1 MLIFLNIIIQC
12 RLNSTFALQIY
23 DFHMDI
29 DPITP
34 PKKYNVFLP
43 IILSFVLVLGIWLG
57 YFLNKRIS
65 TGSGIREN
73 YHSSTNEKINSLLD
87 YIEYQ
92 YVDTINKKN
101 LVEKTVTAMLQ
112 SLDPHSSYIAASEFE
127 AVNEPLEGNFDGI
140 GVEFNIIKDTI
151 RVIAPIA
158 GGPSEKIGIRAG
170 DRLVKVEGKNMAGV
184 NITNKEVFEKLRG
197 KSGTIVK
204 VAVLRSGVSKLLEF
218 NITRGAIPL
227 YSLDAAYML
236 DPTIGYIKIS
246 KFAATTYQ
254 EYLKAFNDLSKK
266 GMTKLV
272 LDLRGNPGGYLNA
285 AVDISDEFLAN
296 GLQIVYTQ
304 GKANPKKTYKATQHG
319 SFENNPLVIL
329 IDEGSASASEIVAG
343 AVQDNDR
350 GTIIGRRS
358 FGKGLVQDQLQL
370 PDGSAIRLTIAR
382 YYTPTGRCIQ
392 KPYSE
397 DKDEYYNEE
406 YDRYQHGEL
415 LNQDSIKL
423 DKTKQYK
430 TPEGKTVYGGGGI
443 MPDVFVPIDTTKTNT
458 FLNKVFYTGVINT
471 FAFEYADNNRTQLKT
486 YGSALKFINDFEVS
500 AAILEEFYAYC
511 AGQKLTLDNT
521 ALKGKTNEAL
531 KPYLKAFIGRDV
543 FDKDAYYPI
552 INKKD
557 KCILKAVEVLSK

>member
-1 MLIFLNIIIQC
+1 M
-12 RLNSTFALQIY
+12 
-23 DFHMDI
+23 DF
-29 DPITP
+29 DPSTP
-34 PKKYNVFLP
+34 PKKHNVFLP

-57 YFLNKRIS
+57 YFLSKRINRNS
-65 TGSGIREN
+65 V
-73 YHSSTNEKINSLLD
+73 TNESYHGATTDKINSLLD

-92 YVDTINKKN
+92 YVDTINKKD
-101 LVEKTVTAMLQ
+101 LVEKTVTSMLQ

-151 RVIAPIA
+151 RVITPIE

-170 DRLVKVEGKNMAGV
+170 DKLVKVEGKNVAGV
-184 NITNKEVFEKLRG
+184 KITNKEVFEKLRG
-197 KSGTIVK
+197 KSGTVVK
-204 VAVLRSGVSKLLEF
+204 VTILRHGFAKPLEF
-218 NITRGAIPL
+218 KITRDAIPL
-227 YSLDAAYML
+227 YSLDASYMINS
-236 DPTIGYIKIS
+236 TIGYIKIS

-254 EYLKAFNDLSKK
+254 EYLKAFNALSKQ
-266 GMTKLV
+266 GMKKLI

-285 AVDISDEFLAN
+285 AVDISDEFLSN

-304 GKANPKKTYKATQHG
+304 GKANPKKTYKATEHG

-392 KPYSE
+392 KPYSD
-397 DKDEYYNEE
+397 DKDQYYNEE
-406 YDRYQHGEL
+406 YDRYSNGEL
-415 LNQDSIKL
+415 LNKDSIKL

-443 MPDVFVPIDTTKTNT
+443 MPDVFVPIDTAKTNS
-458 FLNKVFYTGVINT
+458 FLNKVFYAGAINT
-471 FAFEYADNNRTQLKT
+471 FAFEYADKNRDKLKT
-486 YGSALKFINDFEVS
+486 YASAKEYIDKYDINQL
-500 AAILEEFYAYC
+500 ILDEFYNYC
-511 AGQKLTLDNT
+511 SKQNLTLGNISKD
-521 ALKGKTNEAL
+521 KTNEAL

-552 INKKD
+552 INQKD
-557 KCILKAVEVLSK
+557 KCILKAIEVLSK